1 MRELLQEQTWR
12 ELLQEQRCD
21 TVGLDVQA
29 TKITTM
35 YTGIAVWRA
44 KNVIVFETKV
54 TRLTVALHGYLKPG
68 QGVQDWCSVLEFP
81 KISMIYVRYLFKRD
95 PTMSIFF
102 IVLETEVPQLMSRYM
117 VISSLARAS
126 EMAPVYQTF
135 SE

>member
-1 MRELLQEQTWR
+1 MLQEQTWR

-29 TKITTM
+29 TKITTG

-54 TRLTVALHGYLKPG
+54 PRLTVALHGNLKPG
-68 QGVQDWCSVLEFP
+68 QGVQDWCSVLESL
-81 KISMIYVRYLFKRD
+81 KIYMIYVRYLCKRNQI
-95 PTMSIFF
+95 MSIFF
-102 IVLETEVPQLMSRYM
+102 IVLGTEVPQLMSRYM

-126 EMAPVYQTF
+126 KMAPVYQTF